1 MSLFALKILPV
12 CPSTLLDKTFMSLF
26 SAENGILIADLSTN
40 ISDLHYSW
48 KGEAFSSSERE
59 RLREII
65 AFLRGRNAILDY
77 QAHGDF
83 KAAEPFEKICLELR
97 NPKRHIECGITGDE
111 PPILPDDLSSL
122 FFSKTD
128 FLAKGKHLH
137 KHLKVNRTP
146 SELAEIMTP
155 YVFQSSYFKLI
166 DPYMFEMSEHNVA
179 KRLDFLVETCNQIK
193 QHNNLPTQEIK
204 IEVIGRSY
212 FFSKRKRFD
221 IRPYQLKKIL
231 AHDNRLRDLSE
242 EFRIQ
247 FIGLDDRITN
257 YEEYVD
263 AEPNE
268 KIHKRFFYTDKYL
281 ISLEYPFE
289 TKENDQNIVWFGQ
302 EYRRYEIARD
312 YRENSESFKKSF
324 SFNATQAWT

>member
-12 CPSTLLDKTFMSLF
+12 CPSVLLDKTFISLF
-26 SAENGILIADLSTN
+26 SAENGLLIADLSRGV
-40 ISDLHYSW
+40 SDLQHSW
-48 KGEAFSSSERE
+48 KGNTFSSPERE

-77 QAHGDF
+77 HAHETSE
-83 KAAEPFEKICLELR
+83 AAAPFEKICLELR
-97 NPKRHIECGITGDE
+97 NPNRHIEFGITGDE
-111 PPILPDDLSSL
+111 SPILPDDISSL
-122 FFSKTD
+122 FFSKSD

-179 KRLDFLVETCNQIK
+179 SRLDFLVETCNQIR

-212 FFSKRKRFD
+212 FFAKRKRFD
-221 IRPYQLKKIL
+221 IRPYQLKNIL
-231 AHDNRLRDLSE
+231 ANDNRLRDLSE
-242 EFRIQ
+242 KFRIQ
-247 FIGLDDRITN
+247 FIGLDDRITK
-257 YEEYVD
+257 YEDEVD

-302 EYRRYEIARD
+302 EYRRSEIARD
-312 YRENSESFKKSF
+312 YRENSDSFKKSF
-324 SFNATQAWT
+324 SFDATEAWK